1 MEAEPFVAAD
11 RINVFAKS
19 EPSDDLVIPSKR
31 RLFSRCPN
39 LLLPRWGGGDFAGPS
54 HSVARL
60 ANKILTCGSVETER
74 GEIESSQT
82 ARPVTS
88 LIITTITAITSIMW
102 INPPATWNENPR
114 SQRMNKITAI
124 VQSINSSISMFTM
137 QSRALVSPDV

>member
-1 MEAEPFVAAD
+1 MQ
-11 RINVFAKS
+11 S
-19 EPSDDLVIPSKR
+19 
-31 RLFSRCPN
+31 
-39 LLLPRWGGGDFAGPS
+39 G
-54 HSVARL
+54 
-60 ANKILTCGSVETER
+60 
-74 GEIESSQT
+74 QT

-137 QSRALVSPDV
+137 HSRALVSPDV

>member
-74 GEIESSQT
+74 RANPVKSNSTPCDESDYH
-82 ARPVTS
+82 
-88 LIITTITAITSIMW
+88 
-102 INPPATWNENPR
+102 NNHGDN
-114 SQRMNKITAI
+114 
-124 VQSINSSISMFTM
+124 
-137 QSRALVSPDV
+137 